1 MGIVTCRCTSI
12 DEKHSSIN
20 IIHTHSLKSFYSWN
34 IIRCLLCS
42 IMAIGF
48 LSVKDNRSVRM
59 QITKQIIGWKCKY
72 YENSI
77 HGNSDCPYLDHLK
90 EVGTTEISHRC
101 NVSLLVFVIH
111 SFMQFISTVHI
122 TDPVWKQQ
130 RWGSNGV
137 TRITRL
143 QYKIMTQE
151 LQNKLRHYISRNHC
165 MSQILIQMHLKWQ
178 IDGLWQD

>member
-1 MGIVTCRCTSI
+1 MGIAICRCTSI
-12 DEKHSSIN
+12 GEKHSSSLWSIGN
-20 IIHTHSLKSFYSWN
+20 QYHPYTFIEIIYSLN

-90 EVGTTEISHRC
+90 EVGMTEISHWC
-101 NVSLLVFVIH
+101 NVSLFVSVIH
-111 SFMQFISTVHI
+111 TFMQFTSTYHRPSLK
-122 TDPVWKQQ
+122 TTEKAS
-130 RWGSNGV
+130 SNGV
-137 TRITRL
+137 TRFTSL
-143 QYKIMTQE
+143 QLQHITQE
-151 LQNKLRHYISRNHC
+151 LQNKLRHYILRNHC
-165 MSQILIQMHLKWQ
+165 MS
-178 IDGLWQD
+178 